1 MKRRKKIIKLS
12 PEILSTSRV
21 IAKGKRIRN
30 FKFLVD
36 KYGGT
41 ASKWIKKSSVPF
53 ELDGKLYEYHWYEH
67 HGISQFE
74 INQKKVKEP

>member
-1 MKRRKKIIKLS
+1 LKRRNKISKLS
-12 PEILSTSRV
+12 QDILSTSRV

-30 FKFLVD
+30 YKFLVE

-53 ELDGKLYEYHWYEH
+53 KIAGELFEYHWYEH
-67 HGISQFE
+67 HGIGQFE
-74 INQKKVKEP
+74 IKQKKVKE